1 MLSFF
6 CPCPKGLEV
15 VLYDEV
21 CALSLKYPHA
31 NIQSIKLMS
40 SGIGFKGD
48 MISCYVVNLYSR
60 IASRVLLYVN
70 SSPCSTEDEVYQ
82 FAHKQMWAD
91 YFAVHQTLRLDI
103 NAHQSTFKSLNFI
116 NLRVKDAICDYFR
129 VKTGKR
135 PSIDTIQPEVRVMV
149 FLNKNVCSL
158 YIDTSGDS
166 LFRRGWR
173 QAIGEAPIKENLA
186 AGILYLSNWH
196 KDMTQP
202 LYDPMCGSGTFL
214 IEALHM
220 ALDIA
225 PGISRHFGFEDL
237 KIHQSNQW
245 QQLKL
250 SANKAK
256 HTQVQATQ
264 QQNKPSINYVI
275 GSDISERMLSLAQQ
289 NAERAGVHLN
299 LELMDARTVSKKY
312 EKGILIANPP
322 YGERISM
329 RGSAPKV
336 FTKNRDGSVVNS
348 TMDKQTIV
356 DEYVDSDAQQQA
368 FYSEWASNLKKQF
381 SNWQVGILSA
391 DLDLPKYMR
400 LKPKQ
405 KIPLFNGNLECRL
418 FMFDMVDGS
427 MRNE

>member
-15 VLYDEV
+15 VLYNEI
-21 CALSLKYPHA
+21 CALSLQYPNA
-31 NIQSIKLMS
+31 NIQYIKLMS

-48 MISCYVVNLYSR
+48 MLACYTVNLYSR
-60 IASRVLLYVN
+60 IASRVLLHVN
-70 SSPCSTEDEVYQ
+70 SAPCRTEDEVYE

-129 VKTGKR
+129 TKTGKR
-135 PSIDTIQPEVRVMV
+135 PSIDTIQPEIRVMV

-158 YIDTSGDS
+158 YIDTSGDA

-214 IEALHM
+214 IEAMHM
-220 ALDIA
+220 ALNIA

-250 SANKAK
+250 FAQKAK
-256 HTQVQATQ
+256 YTQVNN
-264 QQNKPSINYVI
+264 QNKLSIDYII
-275 GSDISERMLSLAQQ
+275 GSDISERMLNLAQE
-289 NAERAGVHLN
+289 NAERAGVALN
-299 LELMDARTVSKKY
+299 LELMDARSVCKKY
-312 EKGILIANPP
+312 AKGILIANPP

-329 RGSAPKV
+329 RGAAPKV
-336 FTKNRDGSVVNS
+336 FTKNRDGS
-348 TMDKQTIV
+348 IV
-356 DEYVDSDAQQQA
+356 KPIIEKPSAENLEVSDAQQQA

-381 SNWQVGILSA
+381 SDWQVGILSA

-418 FMFDMVDGS
+418 FMFDMVDGG
-427 MRNE
+427 MRKE